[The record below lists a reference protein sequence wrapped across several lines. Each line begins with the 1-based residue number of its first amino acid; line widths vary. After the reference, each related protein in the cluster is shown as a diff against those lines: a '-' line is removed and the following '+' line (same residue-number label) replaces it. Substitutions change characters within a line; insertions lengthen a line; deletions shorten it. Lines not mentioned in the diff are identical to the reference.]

1 MRRTS
6 GCDAGGAW
14 GFTVVSPQWDEK
26 DVAQKALRAIVS
38 DPAYGVAA
46 LSSAQTMANLLKDL
60 LPDAPREVSI
70 LVAAAEAGVASSLR
84 DRVSQG
90 MDVGTA
96 SAVVAGSF
104 AASTPFRPDA
114 CNWAVSEI
122 ARALGLSSPAPSPS
136 PGSSIP
142 PGSSVPA
149 SAQPTISAP
158 VVAADQGPAAG
169 GYPPAGG
176 AGTYPAAA
184 AGLGAYP
191 AGAVPGAY
199 PPGAAP
205 GGYPPAAA
213 PGGYP
218 PAAAPGSYPPAA
230 APGSY
235 PQAAAPGGYPPAAA
249 PGSYPQ
255 AAAPGGY
262 PPAAAPGSYPPAAA
276 PGGYPPAA
284 APGSYPQAAAP
295 GAYSPAGQAWPP
307 DPYPS
312 APSRPGSAQG
322 GYQAAGGYQSPPV
335 PGYWSQPPAPGFV
348 PTSRTNGLAIASLV
362 LGVLW
367 LFWLGSVVGLV
378 LGLVALKQIRARNQG
393 GRGIA
398 IAGVV
403 LSILWLLG
411 LVAVIIVGASTGSS
425 GS

>member
-26 DVAQKALRAIVS
+26 DEAQKALRAIVS
-38 DPAYGVAA
+38 DPVYGVGA

-70 LVAAAEAGVASSLR
+70 LVAAAEAGVASNLR

-122 ARALGLSSPAPSPS
+122 ARALGLSSPAQSPS

-142 PGSSVPA
+142 PGSSVPGG
-149 SAQPTISAP
+149 AQPTISAP
-158 VVAADQGPAAG
+158 VVAADRGPAPG
-169 GYPPAGG
+169 GDPPAGG
-176 AGTYPAAA
+176 AGSHPAAA
-184 AGLGAYP
+184 AGPGAYP
-191 AGAVPGAY
+191 AGAIRGA
-199 PPGAAP
+199 
-205 GGYPPAAA
+205 
-213 PGGYP
+213 
-218 PAAAPGSYPPAA
+218 
-230 APGSY
+230 
-235 PQAAAPGGYPPAAA
+235 
-249 PGSYPQ
+249 
-255 AAAPGGY
+255 
-262 PPAAAPGSYPPAAA
+262 
-276 PGGYPPAA
+276 YPPAA

-295 GAYSPAGQAWPP
+295 GAYPPAAAPGAYPPAGQAWLP
-307 DPYPS
+307 DPYRS
-312 APSRPGSAQG
+312 APPPPGNAPG

-335 PGYWSQPPAPGFV
+335 PGYWSQPPAPGSA

-367 LFWLGSVVGLV
+367 LAWLGSVVGLV

-411 LVAVIIVGASTGSS
+411 LVVVIIVGASTGSS